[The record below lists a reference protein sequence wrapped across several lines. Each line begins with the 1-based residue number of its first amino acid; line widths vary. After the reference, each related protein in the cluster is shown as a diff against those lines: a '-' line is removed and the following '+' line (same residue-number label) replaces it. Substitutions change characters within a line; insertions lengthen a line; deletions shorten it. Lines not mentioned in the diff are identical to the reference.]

1 MKNEGL
7 IHHRPSKVQG
17 DEEDMKGLA
26 GIGFFVFF
34 TTIAVWAGGAY
45 ASLWV
50 LNRWDVVDLQ
60 PQWWEL
66 SLISAVINFVRLWDR
81 AMFRANR

>member
-1 MKNEGL
+1 
-7 IHHRPSKVQG
+7 
-17 DEEDMKGLA
+17 MKGLA

>member
-34 TTIAVWAGGAY
+34 TTIAVWPAARTRPCG
-45 ASLWV
+45 
-50 LNRWDVVDLQ
+50 
-60 PQWWEL
+60 
-66 SLISAVINFVRLWDR
+66 F
-81 AMFRANR
+81 